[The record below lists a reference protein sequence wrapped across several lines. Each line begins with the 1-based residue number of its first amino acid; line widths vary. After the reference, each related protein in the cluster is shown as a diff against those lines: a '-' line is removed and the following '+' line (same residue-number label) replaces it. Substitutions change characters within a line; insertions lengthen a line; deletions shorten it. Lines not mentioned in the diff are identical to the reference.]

1 MQPDAWLQIILRMLP
16 AIIVIVLGF
25 VAATDKKT
33 RLQWNNVLYQ
43 IGSIRPDQ
51 REDLKVGSGVK
62 WPFFVV
68 ALFLLIWPIQYY
80 RLATRTFEV
89 KSDIYSTARKPATI
103 YDRKHENAPAANTLS
118 SEGAAG
124 TPTQP
129 ATHPGVAAPPDTAA
143 SPGTNS
149 ASGRNI
155 YGQPR

>member
-51 REDLKVGSGVK
+51 KEDLQVGRGVK
-62 WPFFVV
+62 WPFFLV

-89 KSDIYSTARKPATI
+89 KSDIYSTTRKPATI
-103 YDRKHENAPAANTLS
+103 YDRKPENNPAANTLTP
-118 SEGAAG
+118 GA
-124 TPTQP
+124 TP
-129 ATHPGVAAPPDTAA
+129 ATDTQATAQPEVAPPPDTAA

>member
-1 MQPDAWLQIILRMLP
+1 MQPDAWLQIVLRMLP

-51 REDLKVGSGVK
+51 REDLQVGRGVK
-62 WPFFVV
+62 WPFFIV
-68 ALFLLIWPIQYY
+68 ALFLLTWPIQYY

-103 YDRKHENAPAANTLS
+103 YDRKPESNPATNTL
-118 SEGAAG
+118 GAETAPVTG
-124 TPTQP
+124 TQTATQP
-129 ATHPGVAAPPDTAA
+129 EVAPPPDTAA
-143 SPGTNS
+143 APATSS
-149 ASGRNI
+149 ASNRNI

>member
-1 MQPDAWLQIILRMLP
+1 MQPDAWLQILLRALP
-16 AIIVIVLGF
+16 AVIVLVLGF

-51 REDLKVGSGVK
+51 REDLQLGRGVK

-89 KSDIYSTARKPATI
+89 KSDIYSESRRKNPSLYDKKAETTNAATSQATP
-103 YDRKHENAPAANTLS
+103 EAATNYP
-118 SEGAAG
+118 E
-124 TPTQP
+124 
-129 ATHPGVAAPPDTAA
+129 VAPPPETAPSPA
-143 SPGTNS
+143 STGSSNR
-149 ASGRNI
+149 SGGSRSL

>member
-1 MQPDAWLQIILRMLP
+1 MQTDAWLQIILRALP

-33 RLQWNNVLYQ
+33 QLQWNNVLYQ

-51 REDLKVGSGVK
+51 REDAQVGRGVK

-89 KSDIYSTARKPATI
+89 KSDIYSTTRKPPTI
-103 YDRKHENAPAANTLS
+103 YDKKTETNPATNAVTPDATPAT
-118 SEGAAG
+118 G
-124 TPTQP
+124 TPTATQP
-129 ATHPGVAAPPDTAA
+129 EVAPPPDTAA
-143 SPGTNS
+143 SPAANS

>member
-1 MQPDAWLQIILRMLP
+1 MLP

-103 YDRKHENAPAANTLS
+103 YDRKPDNAPAANTLS

-124 TPTQP
+124 TPAQP